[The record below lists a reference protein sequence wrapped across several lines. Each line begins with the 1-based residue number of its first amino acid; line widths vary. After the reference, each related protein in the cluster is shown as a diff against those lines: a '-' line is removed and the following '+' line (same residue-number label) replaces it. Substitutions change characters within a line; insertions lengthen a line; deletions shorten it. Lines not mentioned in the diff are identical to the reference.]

1 MVNKF
6 TQNAGRLLYVT
17 YIHVCRLMK
26 LLELLVLCITCR
38 ISCQGK
44 TILKFIIHTWF
55 PCDRNFVTIDKLT
68 KFSF

>member
-17 YIHVCRLMK
+17 YICRLMK